1 MIIDIWL
8 TFIFIYAILAVI
20 TFIPSFKAIIGWV
33 KLHPGGASFTES
45 PNFDDREK
53 LLLTQHYS
61 RINGTLTFWK
71 NQANKYGKFHTYCLY
86 WVTISSILIPVVAQ
100 FVVNSPNAQLLLTIV
115 SLYTALLLGLS
126 RAFKV
131 ENHYKAYRNGE
142 SEFYDIYRR
151 FLDRRESFGL
161 DKNDRN
167 SQLKAYFIEVEK
179 LRKIVRNQ
187 ETDSIP
193 TLEGLEGA
201 GT

>member
-1 MIIDIWL
+1 MYV
-8 TFIFIYAILAVI
+8 FLAAI
-20 TFIPSFKAIIGWV
+20 TFIPSLVAIVGWV

-45 PNFDDREK
+45 PNFDDQEK

-61 RINGTLTFWK
+61 RIFGTLTFWK
-71 NQANKYGKFHTYCLY
+71 NQANKYGRFHTYCLF
-86 WVTISSILIPVVAQ
+86 WVTVSSISIPVVAQ
-100 FVVNSPNAQLLLTIV
+100 FVSNNSNAQLLLTII
-115 SLYTALLLGLS
+115 SIYTAMLLGLS

-131 ENHYKAYRNGE
+131 ENHHKAYRNGE

-151 FLDRRESFGL
+151 FLDRRESFGS

-167 SQLKAYFIEVEK
+167 GQLNAYFVEVEK